1 MPVIKVFSECNW
13 NHWCIWFSVQQTCY
27 VR

>member
-13 NHWCIWFSVQQTCY
+13 NHWRIRFSVQQTC
-27 VR
+27 